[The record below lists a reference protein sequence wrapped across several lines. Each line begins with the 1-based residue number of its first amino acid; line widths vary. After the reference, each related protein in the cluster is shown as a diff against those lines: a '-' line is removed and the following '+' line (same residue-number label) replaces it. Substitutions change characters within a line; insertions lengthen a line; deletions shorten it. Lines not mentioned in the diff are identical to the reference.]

1 MDDDAHSQHLSR
13 SAYVLLHHYMGSIDG
28 AVGAWG
34 FARGGMGA
42 ITQALAASL
51 KASGGDPVEAV
62 ASRDS
67 LLDPTALDQ
76 FAAIAA
82 GEPTHG

>member
-1 MDDDAHSQHLSR
+1 
-13 SAYVLLHHYMGSIDG
+13 MGSIDG

-51 KASGGDPVEAV
+51 QASGGAVRTGAPVEQILVRNGRATGRR
-62 ASRDS
+62 ADGRGGDR
-67 LLDPTALDQ
+67 A
-76 FAAIAA
+76 
-82 GEPTHG
+82 HGSWSPIST